1 MNSNQHLSRSLPAFN
16 FSGFVSWLRII
27 NLKILSFLGKFYL
40 FSIKSFS
47 VSFAFLCGLCAEFWL
62 SPVFLCDL
70 CGLKGFYQRLS
81 AEISGKKVL
90 IFSASPCRNLAS
102 SVAKGARFWSL
113 ILPPR
118 YVSVVA
124 LIFLISTL
132 LGAQNQD
139 ATQNS
144 QRRVFTFKS
153 ETELVLVNVVARDK
167 QGNLIEDLKRGDFTI
182 LEDGKPQ
189 TISSFDYEH
198 IDSAPLPAVAGASQQ
213 SVTGQ
218 PIPAKPILT
227 VKDAEEALNNKRV
240 IVLFFDLSS
249 MNPDEI
255 QRAVDAARKYVQN
268 KMSSADMIAIV
279 SLASSLRLDQDF
291 TPDRSQLLK
300 VLNRFSRSEG
310 QGMDNGLTGDADGNE
325 ETGNAY
331 TPDET
336 EYNQFNTDRKLE
348 ALQSLS
354 QVLARFNQKKSII
367 YFSSGVTQT
376 GIENQTALRAAI
388 NTAVK
393 ANVAIYTMDAR
404 GLEAQPPGGSAQ
416 TASLRGTA
424 MYSGNA
430 VQSSLDKNFASQ
442 ETLTTLAGDTGGKAF
457 LDTNDLGQVFDRVQ
471 RDTSVYYVLGF
482 KSNNPLRDGRFRR
495 IEVKVNRPGL
505 KLEFRKGYYAP
516 KDFRHFTAEDKD
528 KQMQDELASELPSTD
543 VAVYMA
549 AAYFRLEE
557 NKFYTPVSL
566 VVPGSQIPFTKGGDK
581 DKASLDVIG
590 EVLDELK
597 RPVGSVRET
606 VKLSLDASQEVKRK
620 NVQYTTGFVLGVG
633 KYHFKFVV
641 RENESGRLGSFETDF
656 VVPDIRKAP
665 LKMSSIVLA
674 NQRKENSKK
683 GQNPLVRDGSE
694 IIPNIAHVFT
704 PDQHLFFFYEV
715 YEPAKDKAPSP
726 SSPPAN
732 GSEKGEP
739 KEKPASIKNPIHL
752 LTSIQ
757 FFNGKIKAF
766 ETPLVEARQLNA
778 PERKAAVFQF
788 DIPLSQLKP
797 GFYTCQVSV
806 IDDASGN
813 FSFPR
818 LPLLVRDK
826 PSTPSV
832 TTAASPTG
840 GGTN

>member
-1 MNSNQHLSRSLPAFN
+1 MKAKKY
-16 FSGFVSWLRII
+16 VS
-27 NLKILSFLGKFYL
+27 
-40 FSIKSFS
+40 
-47 VSFAFLCGLCAEFWL
+47 
-62 SPVFLCDL
+62 
-70 CGLKGFYQRLS
+70 QRLS
-81 AEISGKKVL
+81 SLDFFG
-90 IFSASPCRNLAS
+90 FSPCLRALACLR
-102 SVAKGARFWSL
+102 A
-113 ILPPR
+113 PR
-118 YVSVVA
+118 KMLGFIFGSPLRPLHPLRWIVFAMLLVSA
-124 LIFLISTL
+124 LA
-132 LGAQNQD
+132 AQNQNP
-139 ATQNS
+139 QQG
-144 QRRVFTFKS
+144 QRQSVFTFKT
-153 ETELVLVNVVARDK
+153 ETELVLVNVVAHDNK
-167 QGNLIEDLKRGDFTI
+167 GNLVQDLKREDFII

-189 TISSFDYEH
+189 TVSSFDYEH
-198 IDSAPLPAVAGASQQ
+198 IDSDPMPSTAGLGQQ
-213 SVTGQ
+213 SVTEQ
-218 PIPAKPILT
+218 PMPAKPILT
-227 VKDAEEALNNKRV
+227 AKDAEEALSNKRV

-268 KMSSADMIAIV
+268 KMTSADMIAVV

-291 TPDRSQLLK
+291 TPDRARLLK
-300 VLNRFSRSEG
+300 VLNRFSRAEG
-310 QGMDNGLTGDADGNE
+310 QGMDNGLTGDADGIE

-354 QVLARFNQKKSII
+354 QVLAKFNQKKSII

-376 GIENQTALRAAI
+376 GIENQAALRAAI

-393 ANVAIYTMDAR
+393 ANVAIYTMDSR

-471 RDTSVYYVLGF
+471 RDTSVYYVLGY
-482 KSNNPLRDGRFRR
+482 KSTNPLRDGHFRR
-495 IEVKVNRPGL
+495 IEVKINRPGL

-516 KDFRHFTAEDKD
+516 KDFRHFNAEDKD
-528 KQMQDELASELPSTD
+528 RQMQDELASGLPSTD

-549 AAYFRLEE
+549 AAYFRLDE
-557 NKFYTPVSL
+557 NRFYIPVSL

-590 EVLDELK
+590 EVQDELK

-606 VKLSLDASQEVKRK
+606 VKLSLDAAQEVQRK
-620 NVQYTTGFVLGVG
+620 NVQYTTGFMLGPG

-641 RENESGRLGSFETDF
+641 RENESGRIGSFETDF
-656 VVPDIRKAP
+656 TIPDIRKAP

-674 NQRKENSKK
+674 SQRRENTKK

-715 YEPAKDKAPSP
+715 YEPTKDKSLAPASASA
-726 SSPPAN
+726 SSNDKTGA
-732 GSEKGEP
+732 
-739 KEKPASIKNPIHL
+739 KEKAPAIKNPIHL

-788 DIPLSQLKP
+788 DVPLNQLKP

-806 IDDASGN
+806 IDDAGGN

-818 LPLLVRDK
+818 LPLLVREK
-826 PSTPSV
+826 PSPSPA
-832 TTAASPTG
+832 TTATTS
-840 GGTN
+840 GTN